1 MRNLSAWVVLISITI
16 GAFSMSAFAATP
28 TTIVGAEVT
37 ATLAHADSV
46 AVVVMLASPQQDKLI
61 ATNSETRRTI
71 ARSVDRVLA
80 ELPAHE
86 FTLRRRF
93 DNISAISLDISSRAL
108 AILRRDTAVLRI
120 DVVAGGSAQLL
131 QAAPLA
137 HVSDVRALG
146 FTGKNIK
153 TAVIDSGVQ
162 LDHADLADSIVGQ
175 QCFCSSATPGVGCC
189 PNGSATQSGAGS
201 GADAEG
207 HGTNVTGIITGNG
220 SIAPQGGAPDAN
232 VVIVRVL
239 DSHGSFYDASDIAA
253 ALDWIATNHP
263 DTKIVNMS
271 VGTNALFSSACG
283 NAQSFTMVM
292 QAAVN
297 AVAANGTLMTASSGN
312 QASATSI
319 SAPACI
325 NGVIAVGAV
334 WDSTLSNQTF
344 LGCTDTAI
352 VADKPTCFTNSNALV
367 QLYAPGAYTT
377 ATGLNTDP
385 FTSNGQSSYGGT
397 SQASPLVA
405 SCIAD
410 LFQLKPNATAVQIK
424 AALAAS
430 PAHITD
436 PKSGLSFP
444 RLDCKQALI
453 YLDRI
458 FANGFAISP

>member
-1 MRNLSAWVVLISITI
+1 MRNTWI
-16 GAFSMSAFAATP
+16 GILAVALLLGFGLGAPALGMQDK
-28 TTIVGAEVT
+28 VGAEV
-37 ATLAHADSV
+37 AAALAKSETV
-46 AVVVMLASPQQDKLI
+46 AVVVMLTTSTPSDRLVATTAQSRRDVALSIDK
-61 ATNSETRRTI
+61 
-71 ARSVDRVLA
+71 VLA
-80 ELPAHE
+80 RLPAHS
-86 FTLRRRF
+86 FVLRRRF
-93 DNISAISLDISSRAL
+93 DNVAAVTLDVSRAAL
-108 AILRRDTAVLRI
+108 EVLRTDPAVLRV

-146 FTGKNIK
+146 FTGKNVK
-153 TAVIDSGVQ
+153 TAVIDSGAQ
-162 LDHADLADSIVGQ
+162 LDHVDLADSIVAQ
-175 QCFCSSATPGVGCC
+175 QCFCSSATAGVGCC
-189 PNGSATQSGAGS
+189 PNGLPSQSGVGS

-220 SIAPQGGAPDAN
+220 TLAPQGGAPDAN

-239 DSHGSFYDASDIAA
+239 DSHGSFYDSSDIVS

-263 DTKIVNMS
+263 DTKVINMS

-283 NAQSFTMVM
+283 NSQSWTMAL

-325 NGVIAVGAV
+325 SGVTAVGAV

-352 VADKPTCFTNSNALV
+352 VADKPTCFTNSNSLV

-385 FTSNGQSSYGGT
+385 FTTNGQSSYGGT

-410 LFQLKPNATAVQIK
+410 LFQLKPSATAVQIT

-430 PAHITD
+430 PTHVID

-444 RLDCKQALI
+444 RLDCKKSLI

-458 FANGFAISP
+458 FANAFEIGS